1 MIERFVANRRA
12 HWERLSSLLSRAR
25 SPRGALSVDE
35 LDELA
40 RLYRQTTSD
49 LAIARRD
56 FPNDGTT
63 QFVNEL
69 VARAYGYI
77 YRDPPAPLAAL
88 RRFFRQELPREFRAA
103 WPYMLAAALLF
114 LIPLLASSIVIVVDP
129 STAELM
135 VSARLLALIKSGRTW
150 FDVSDEVR
158 PVVSSYIMTN
168 NIQVSFLA
176 LAGGMTAGLMTFWVL
191 VSNGLSIGS
200 ISGALIAYGLWESL
214 VWWVAGHGFLELSV
228 IVISG
233 GCGLML
239 ARAIVWPGFQTRRD
253 ALARAGIRSV
263 RLLLGATP
271 FMALAGVIEG
281 FFSPLPLWW
290 PYKLALGLASALL
303 MYGYLLL
310 IGRERSHGTRA
321 RPATA
326 GLAPSAPDS
335 G

>member
-12 HWERLSSLLSRAR
+12 RWERLGSLLNRAH
-25 SPRGALSVDE
+25 SPRSGLSVDE

-49 LAIARRD
+49 LAVARRD
-56 FPNDGTT
+56 FPHDGTT
-63 QFVNEL
+63 QFINEL

-77 YRDPPAPLAAL
+77 YRGPPTPLAAL
-88 RRFFRQELPREFRAA
+88 RRFFRQELPREFRSA
-103 WPYMLAAALLF
+103 WRFVAAAALLF
-114 LIPLLASSIVIVVDP
+114 FIPLSASAIVIVIDP
-129 STAELM
+129 TVAEMM
-135 VSARLLALIKSGRTW
+135 VSQRLLTLIKSGRTW

-191 VSNGLSIGS
+191 VMNGLSIGS

-228 IVISG
+228 IAISG

-239 ARAIVWPGFQTRRD
+239 ARAIIWPGFQTRRD
-253 ALARAGIRSV
+253 ALALAGVRSV
-263 RLLLGATP
+263 RLLLGTTP

-290 PYKLALGLASALL
+290 PYKLALGLASAVL

-310 IGRERSHGTRA
+310 IGRDRRRQNAS
-321 RPATA
+321 
-326 GLAPSAPDS
+326 LQS
-335 G
+335 GVTP